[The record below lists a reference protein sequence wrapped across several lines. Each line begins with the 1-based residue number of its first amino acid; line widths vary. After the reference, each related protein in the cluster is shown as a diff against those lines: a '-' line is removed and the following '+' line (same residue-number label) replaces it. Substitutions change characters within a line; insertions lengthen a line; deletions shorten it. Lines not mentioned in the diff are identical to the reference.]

1 MRLATM
7 RLEGKVAL
15 VTGAAVGIGAAVARR
30 FAAEGASVALT
41 DVRVEEGAALSE
53 ALNADG
59 RRTCFVPLDVAS
71 ESQWTEAVARVI
83 ETLGAPTVLVN
94 NAGIYARRLIEETSM
109 SDLDRMLEV
118 NVKGVFLGTKAVLGA
133 MRAAGGGSIVN
144 LSSVAGIIGSA
155 YSSDYNASKGAVR
168 ILTKCTAVQYA
179 KDGIRCNSVHPAP
192 IDTDMGWEAL
202 PAGEIHDQRLREIPL
217 GRMGTADE
225 VANAILFLASD
236 ESSYVTGSELV
247 VDGGFTAR

>member
-133 MRAAGGGSIVN
+133 MRAAGGGSSICPR
-144 LSSVAGIIGSA
+144 S
-155 YSSDYNASKGAVR
+155 
-168 ILTKCTAVQYA
+168 
-179 KDGIRCNSVHPAP
+179 P
-192 IDTDMGWEAL
+192 
-202 PAGEIHDQRLREIPL
+202 
-217 GRMGTADE
+217 
-225 VANAILFLASD
+225 
-236 ESSYVTGSELV
+236 ESSA
-247 VDGGFTAR
+247 ARTRRTTTPRRARCAS